1 MEALVETLAGGG
13 SSLEPG
19 MRRLLVAGGDDV
31 RRMQAAARV
40 RETQSGL
47 QQAGGKTRD
56 FCFKFF
62 FFWISKISKIM
73 MVMIVVL

>member
-1 MEALVETLAGGG
+1 
-13 SSLEPG
+13 

-47 QQAGGKTRD
+47 QQAWDGEKTRD
-56 FCFKFF
+56 FCLKFF
-62 FFWISKISKIM
+62 FGGYPK
-73 MVMIVVL
+73 

>member
-1 MEALVETLAGGG
+1 MCFSETLETRLAGGG
-13 SSLEPG
+13 SSLETG

-47 QQAGGKTRD
+47 QQAWDGEKTRD
-56 FCFKFF
+56 FCLKFCF
-62 FFWISKISKIM
+62 GGISKITKI
-73 MVMIVVL
+73 I